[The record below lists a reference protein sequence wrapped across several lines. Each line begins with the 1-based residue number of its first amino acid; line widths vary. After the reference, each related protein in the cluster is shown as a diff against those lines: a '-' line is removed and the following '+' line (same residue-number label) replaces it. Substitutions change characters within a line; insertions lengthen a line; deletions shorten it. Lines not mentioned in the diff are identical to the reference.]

1 MLEATDFGMQQ
12 CNHGNLLTE
21 FPTEWRI
28 LPKLVHTCRSLLS
41 FDSQTKKTRCAKK
54 ASKNSLDSFW
64 IDVIARD
71 PNRSIWSNC
80 ALCFYLVL
88 LVDRVCY
95 PIVSWLDLA
104 RGPAEANLRLLMII
118 NLPLNLAKGR
128 EGGNF

>member
-1 MLEATDFGMQQ
+1 M
-12 CNHGNLLTE
+12 
-21 FPTEWRI
+21 
-28 LPKLVHTCRSLLS
+28 
-41 FDSQTKKTRCAKK
+41 
-54 ASKNSLDSFW
+54 
-64 IDVIARD
+64 IAQD

-118 NLPLNLAKGR
+118 NLPLILAKGGKGPIFR
-128 EGGNF
+128 SGPKGANYVISGLR